1 MATVAALHKSTTE
14 QELAKKKKKCLSYC
28 NDGMSGESL
37 GWWFKVMGG
46 STSVPFHSF
55 VIALVK
61 QYNLQTT
68 SRKSKRLKPTVKC
81 NDKTNVTLIA
91 FEWQIG

>member
-14 QELAKKKKKCLSYC
+14 QELAKKKKKKCLSYC

-55 VIALVK
+55 VIALLSSTTFRQHQEKVRDLS
-61 QYNLQTT
+61 LQ
-68 SRKSKRLKPTVKC
+68 
-81 NDKTNVTLIA
+81 
-91 FEWQIG
+91 

>member
-14 QELAKKKKKCLSYC
+14 QELAKKKKCLSYC

-37 GWWFKVMGG
+37 GWWLKVMGG
-46 STSVPFHSF
+46 SSSVPFHSF

-61 QYNLQTT
+61 QYNLQTS
-68 SRKSKRLKPTVKC
+68 SRKRKRLKPTVKC

>member
-37 GWWFKVMGG
+37 GWWLKVMGG
-46 STSVPFHSF
+46 SASVPFHSF

-61 QYNLQTT
+61 QYNHQTS
-68 SRKSKRLKPTVKC
+68 SRKHKRLEPAVKC